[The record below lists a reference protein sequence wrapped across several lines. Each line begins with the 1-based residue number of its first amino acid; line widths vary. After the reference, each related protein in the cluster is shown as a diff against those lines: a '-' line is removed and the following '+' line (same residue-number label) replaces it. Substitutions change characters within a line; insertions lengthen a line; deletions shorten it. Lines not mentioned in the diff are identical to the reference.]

1 MRHREVVVV
10 GGGVVGLNVAYFLR
24 QRGVR
29 VTVLERD
36 RVGSGASRGNAGEIC
51 PDLASPWPAPGMVRQ
66 GLGNLYRRD
75 SGLYIAPRLS
85 SSLAGFLW
93 GFWRNS
99 TPAARAR
106 GLALLSTLGRPTR
119 ALFREL
125 AAAGIV
131 ETIND
136 AGHLYVY
143 SSQRSAEERH
153 DDVRARLGERR
164 TLVGELL
171 DADGLRTHEPGL
183 GSAARSG
190 FLVRDQWAIDP
201 GRFVDN
207 LVASLRAD
215 GVEIV
220 EGARVTEVDDERRP
234 VLVRSSAQTVGA
246 DAVVI
251 AAGVGSREV
260 CRRLGVRMPV
270 FPGKGYSF
278 DVPAERPPSRVIRL
292 EDANV
297 AVTPMSGRVRVA
309 GTVELDPYGDRF
321 NPNRITAMVA
331 AAGPYLDS
339 VDWQARAHEWMG
351 PRPMT
356 PSGLP
361 AVGPVAHH
369 PSVYV
374 AAGHNKLG
382 LMFAPAT
389 GKAVADLVVDGR
401 TWFGPAV

>member
-24 QRGVR
+24 RRGAQ

-51 PDLASPWPAPGMVRQ
+51 PELAAPLPAPGMLRQ

-75 SGLYIAPRLS
+75 SALYIAPRLS
-85 SSLAGFLW
+85 ASLAGFLW
-93 GFWRNS
+93 GFWRCS
-99 TPAARAR
+99 SRSARSR
-106 GLALLSTLGRPTR
+106 GSAFLSALGRPTLD
-119 ALFREL
+119 LFREL
-125 AAAGIV
+125 LAAGIV

-136 AGHLYVY
+136 TGHLYVY
-143 SSQRSAEERH
+143 SSQRAAKQGR
-153 DDVRARLGERR
+153 DDVRARLGKRR
-164 TLVGELL
+164 DLAGEIL
-171 DADGLRTHEPGL
+171 DAAGLRTHEPGL

-190 FLVRDQWAIDP
+190 FLVHDQWAIDP

-207 LVASLRAD
+207 LVAGLLAD

-220 EGARVTEVDDERRP
+220 EGARVTEVDDKPRP
-234 VLVRSSAQTVGA
+234 VRVRSNAETLRA

-251 AAGVGSREV
+251 AAGVGSREL
-260 CRRLGVRMPV
+260 CRRLGLRMPV

-278 DVPAERPPSRVIRL
+278 DIPAESPPSRVIRL

-309 GTVELDPYGDRF
+309 GTLELDPNGDRF

-331 AAGPYLDS
+331 AARPYLDG
-339 VDWQARAHEWMG
+339 VDWQRRDHEWMG

-361 AVGPVAHH
+361 VVGPVARH
-369 PSVYV
+369 PSVFV
-374 AAGHNKLG
+374 ATGHNKLG
-382 LMFAPAT
+382 LMLAPAT
-389 GKAVADLVVDGR
+389 GKAIADLVVDGR
-401 TWFGPAV
+401 TWFGVAG